1 MAIVDCSTPDQ
12 VPTDLRCEVAIVG
25 SGCGGATVA
34 RVLAEAGRDVVV
46 LEEGGDYVGPER
58 LTQRDLPMYDQLY
71 ADRGSRTNADR
82 TISVLSGR
90 VLGGGGVINACD
102 VVPVHEATW
111 RYWQKVHGLTDWS
124 PEAMAPFV
132 ARTLQD
138 LEASPIPENM
148 VNRNNQLLREG
159 AKALGLAGE
168 VMHHNRVQCLGL
180 GTCLIGCPA
189 GAKRNPRMVAIPKAM
204 AAGARVLVR
213 ARVLQ
218 IVHGK
223 GAEKTLLVRA
233 LDPKGYRETG
243 TFQVHCKRVVLA
255 AGPVGTVSILR
266 ASGLGNGWLGRG
278 LSLQPQVAVVA
289 QFKERVNAFDG
300 IPQSYAVTAF
310 ERNDETRGLHG
321 YRIEGIFG
329 TPGILGSLVTQAG
342 VAGKQAMAALPQ
354 VAACLVLVPDDP
366 VGEITAPWSGG
377 RRIDYTLTTEWKTR
391 AREAVRTAMRCYL
404 AAGATQVLVAS
415 APPIVV
421 KSERDLALV
430 DGLSFGPA
438 TIGLISAHQQ
448 GGTRVA
454 VNEDKGVC
462 APDGQVW
469 GAPGVY
475 VCDGGVFAST
485 SSTHTMAP
493 ILTVGHALAARWVAG
508 WKA

>member
-1 MAIVDCSTPDQ
+1 MAIVDCSTPGQAKD
-12 VPTDLRCEVAIVG
+12 DLRCDVAVVG
-25 SGCGGATVA
+25 SGCGGATAA
-34 RVLAEAGRDVVV
+34 RVLAEGGRDVLV

-102 VVPVHEATW
+102 VVPVHPQTW
-111 RYWQKVHGLTDWS
+111 RYWQNVHGLADWS

-132 ARTLQD
+132 AKALHD
-138 LEASPIPENM
+138 LEASPIPESM
-148 VNRNNQLLREG
+148 VNRNNQILREG
-159 AKALGLAGE
+159 AGALGLAGE
-168 VMHHNRVQCLGL
+168 VMHHNRVGCLGL

-189 GAKRNPRMVAIPKAM
+189 GAKRNPRMVAVPKALE
-204 AAGARVLVR
+204 AGARVVVR
-213 ARVLQ
+213 ARVVSIQ
-218 IVHGK
+218 PGK
-223 GAEKTLLVRA
+223 DGEKTLLVRA
-233 LDPKGYRETG
+233 LDAKGYRETA
-243 TFQVHCKRVVLA
+243 TFRVRCKRVVLA

-266 ASGLGNGWLGRG
+266 ASGLGGAWLGRG

-289 QFKERVNAFDG
+289 RMKERVNAFDG

-310 ERNDETRGLHG
+310 ERNDAARGLHG

-342 VAGKQAMAALPQ
+342 IAGKQAMAALPH

-366 VGEITAPWSGG
+366 VGQITFPWSGG
-377 RRIDYTLTTEWKTR
+377 RRIDYTLADEWKSR

-404 AAGATQVLVAS
+404 AAGATEVLVAC

-421 KSERDLALV
+421 RSERELGLL
-430 DGLSFGPA
+430 DGLSFAPA

-454 VNEDKGVC
+454 VRAERGVC

-469 GAPGVY
+469 GAAGVY
-475 VCDGGVFAST
+475 VCDGGVFPST

-493 ILTVGHALAARWVAG
+493 ILTVAHALAAG
-508 WKA
+508 WLSAWRA